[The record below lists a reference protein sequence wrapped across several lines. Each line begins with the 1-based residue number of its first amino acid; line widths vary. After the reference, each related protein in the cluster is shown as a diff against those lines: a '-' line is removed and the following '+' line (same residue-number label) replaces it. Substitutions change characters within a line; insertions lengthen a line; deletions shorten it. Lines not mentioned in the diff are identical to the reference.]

1 MPLVPMRELLH
12 HALAHR
18 YAVGYFETW
27 DQYSLE
33 AVLDAAEA
41 MRAPVILGFG
51 GVMMEQAWFGDRGLR
66 GLAAMGRAMAES
78 ARVPVA
84 YLLNEVES
92 FEHIET
98 GLAMGFNAVMLDTC
112 KLSLKANIAA
122 TRRVTA
128 AAHAQ
133 DADVEGELDAL
144 PDASG
149 VIGDPHA
156 NSRTDPAR
164 AARYVAETGIDALS
178 VAIGNVHILTDG
190 EAQIDLAHLARLHD
204 AVRVP
209 FVVHGGT
216 GFPSVA
222 IPAAIELGVAKFNVG
237 TVLKQRYLDGV
248 RDALAALPGKPDI
261 QTVVGSRKA
270 SDVFAHGKARMQADV
285 QERMALYG
293 SAGRA

>member
-1 MPLVPMRELLH
+1 MRELLH

-18 YAVGYFETW
+18 YAVGYFEAW

-51 GVMMEQAWFGDRGLR
+51 GMMMEPAWFGHRGLR

-92 FEHIET
+92 FAHIET

-112 KLSLKANIAA
+112 KLSLEENITA
-122 TRRVTA
+122 TCRVAA

-149 VIGDPHA
+149 VIGDPHSQA
-156 NSRTDPAR
+156 RTDPAR

-190 EAQIDLAHLARLHD
+190 EATIDLTHLARLHE
-204 AVRVP
+204 AVKVP

-216 GFPSVA
+216 GFPPSA

-237 TVLKQRYLDGV
+237 TVLKQRYLEGV
-248 RDALAALPGKPDI
+248 RDALAALPGTPDI
-261 QTVVGSRKA
+261 QAVVGSRKVT
-270 SDVFAHGKARMQADV
+270 DVFACGKARMQADV
-285 QERMALYG
+285 EQRMALYG
-293 SAGRA
+293 SAGKA